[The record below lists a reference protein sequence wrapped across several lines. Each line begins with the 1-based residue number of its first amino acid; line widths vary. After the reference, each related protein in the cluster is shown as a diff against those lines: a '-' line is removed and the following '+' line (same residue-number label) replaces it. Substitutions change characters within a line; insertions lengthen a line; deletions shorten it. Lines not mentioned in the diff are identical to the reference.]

1 MANNPPFPLPP
12 FMENLRNMRER
23 ELEQAARNPLLAQAL
38 ETEKREGH
46 RLAIIARTIALTV
59 VMGLLVFV
67 NPRWNVLFYEF
78 ILLGFIALGWLQLRM
93 ATVGRSGIE
102 LFLIALDLAMLTLV
116 IILPNPFLDE
126 VIPTVFTYRFD
137 GFVFFFVILSV
148 GTLAYSWRTVW
159 TMGTMI
165 FMFWLVG
172 LAAMN
177 LFGTT
182 IPELSA
188 AAAKAFAGH
197 EIVAVEL
204 DPNSAQSV
212 YRIQEAVVALMV
224 AAILGLKGYRSNQ
237 LLIRQSEIAAERQN
251 LSRYFPSSMVDVLAA
266 SNRDLGAVR
275 SQDVGVLFTDIV
287 GFTQFAE
294 DHTPEEVME
303 FLRDYH
309 AIVERAIFQN
319 KGTLDKYLGDGVM
332 ATFGTPDP
340 TPEDAA
346 NSLRAAQQIIED
358 VDAFNAER
366 SAHGKPSLKVSIGVH
381 FGPVILGDIGPARR
395 LEFAVLG
402 DTVNVASRLEATTR
416 ELDCQCV
423 VSDSVVQK
431 AGNGSQDTFKLHK
444 GQRLRGRQNPID
456 IWVV

>member
-1 MANNPPFPLPP
+1 MASNPPFPLPP
-12 FMENLRNMRER
+12 FIENLRNMRER

-46 RLAIIARTIALTV
+46 RLAVIARTIALML
-59 VMGLLVFV
+59 VMVLLVFV
-67 NPRWNVLFYEF
+67 NPRWNVLFYEATLLFF
-78 ILLGFIALGWLQLRM
+78 IGLGWLQLRM

-102 LFLIALDLAMLTLV
+102 LFLIVLDLFLLTVVL
-116 IILPNPFLDE
+116 IMPSPFLDE
-126 VIPTVFTYRFD
+126 TIPTAFTYRFD
-137 GFVFFFVILSV
+137 NFIYFFVLLSV

-159 TMGTMI
+159 SMGTLI
-165 FMFWLVG
+165 AVLWLGG
-172 LAAMN
+172 LAIISW
-177 LFGTT
+177 FGTT

-188 AAAKAFAGH
+188 AAANAFAGYD
-197 EIVAVEL
+197 IVSYEL
-204 DPNSAQSV
+204 DPNTTQPAIRV
-212 YRIQEAVVALMV
+212 QEAVVVMIV

-237 LLIRQSEIAAERQN
+237 LLIRQAEIATERAN
-251 LSRYFPSSMVDVLAA
+251 LSRYFPASMVDVLAA
-266 SNRDLGAVR
+266 SDRDLGAVR

-366 SAHGKPSLKVSIGVH
+366 SAQGKPSLKVSIGVH